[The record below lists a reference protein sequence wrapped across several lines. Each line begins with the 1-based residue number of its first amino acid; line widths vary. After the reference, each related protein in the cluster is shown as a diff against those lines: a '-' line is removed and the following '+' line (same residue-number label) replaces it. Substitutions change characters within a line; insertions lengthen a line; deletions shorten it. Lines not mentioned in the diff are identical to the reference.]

1 MKKILV
7 TDLMGTLVL
16 DSFAELHYLYGDS
29 NIKDTDG
36 TGYDVKAFDKQFV
49 NIDDKKSID
58 AEKYENYLLNKPI
71 LKLKTF
77 FEPFLK
83 EGNYIYIVSA
93 INNHGCLREIIL
105 SKIYELFHEYSNN
118 IFFFESFGHKW
129 FDRMLEHAEG
139 FSKIEKNI
147 AYFDNG
153 MKIHFINE
161 KEQVYDYIEYPCKLY
176 AIGDDANSDLEM
188 LLKCIELGGKS
199 SFIVKN
205 LYNNLYDHKFDLR
218 LEIDKY
224 TCNNFL
230 KWDSPISMAE
240 IMYYNFFKDYN
251 KWSETL
257 GVQDKKV
264 IEKLTAFREK
274 IYKDMACGNLEVM
287 DIVENNL
294 FYEIKHNYNN
304 SIEHDKHIN
313 DITMISKI
321 QICPSL
327 LHFVSNNL
335 LNNKSL
341 TLRNN
346 I

>member
-176 AIGDDANSDLEM
+176 AIGDDTQSDLGM
-188 LLKCIELGGKS
+188 LLKCIELG
-199 SFIVKN
+199 
-205 LYNNLYDHKFDLR
+205 
-218 LEIDKY
+218 
-224 TCNNFL
+224 
-230 KWDSPISMAE
+230 
-240 IMYYNFFKDYN
+240 
-251 KWSETL
+251 
-257 GVQDKKV
+257 
-264 IEKLTAFREK
+264 
-274 IYKDMACGNLEVM
+274 
-287 DIVENNL
+287 
-294 FYEIKHNYNN
+294 
-304 SIEHDKHIN
+304 
-313 DITMISKI
+313 
-321 QICPSL
+321 
-327 LHFVSNNL
+327 
-335 LNNKSL
+335 
-341 TLRNN
+341 
-346 I
+346 